1 MGSSGNKRA
10 LGMLILFLGVFG
22 GAGMILGIV
31 TQQVFLIVA
40 GAIALIVAVL
50 LQGRVRAAFKHDLGE
65 LAREAIG
72 PDAPLPSEEEQVEM
86 AQRALEAI
94 KRSDHGED
102 FVGAYQYL
110 CREWARER
118 R

>member
-10 LGMLILFLGVFG
+10 LGMVILFLAVFG
-22 GAGMILGIV
+22 GSGLVLGII
-31 TQQVFLIVA
+31 TGQVFLVILGTLA
-40 GAIALIVAVL
+40 LLGAL
-50 LQGRVRAAFKHDLGE
+50 LVQSRVRTALKHDLAQ

-72 PDAPLPSEEEQVEM
+72 PNNPLPTEEEQAQM

-94 KRSDHGED
+94 RRSDHGED

>member
-1 MGSSGNKRA
+1 MGSSGNKRV

-22 GAGMILGIV
+22 GAGMILGIL
-31 TQQVFLIVA
+31 TQQLFLIAA
-40 GAIALIVAVL
+40 GAIALVIAVI
-50 LQGRVRAAFKHDLGE
+50 LQRRIHAALRHDLE
-65 LAREAIG
+65 QLARDALG
-72 PDAPLPSEEEQVEM
+72 PNAPLPTHDEQVEM

-94 KRSDHGED
+94 QRSGHGED

-118 R
+118 L